1 MVAKKSSKKNDSK
14 KVNLR
19 VALRGVLY
27 ARKIYNKAAGKRRY
41 LAMLERLYGAISPSI
56 LAVLG
61 GTAVNQI
68 IQAAQTGVIYPFLI
82 TIAVISGVNFIGIF
96 LNRIVSLMNME
107 IRRDVF
113 SEVTRQISLK
123 YIEIPLD
130 VRETKEFADRFER
143 VQDFGSDVNGVVNNA
158 FSIMS
163 AIVSLISILITTLA
177 TSPIIT
183 LVIILSSIPYSVL
196 SLRLSRKEQ
205 ENWRK
210 SSSFWRI
217 AYDISEK
224 MTQSN
229 SALEIKMNG
238 LQEYFA
244 DKMIENRQR
253 GSIENIKNYRKTFA
267 VGNWMR
273 FIETVV
279 NFASLAFV
287 AFKIIAGQLEIGQ
300 FATVRSLL
308 QQLSGSIT
316 GLFASISSAN
326 EGLMNAEDYLNFMQ
340 TPIPKN
346 GDIVID
352 DIPTIEFRNVSFTY
366 PHANEPALQDVS
378 FVLKPGDSLAIVGEN
393 GAGKT
398 TLMKL
403 LLGAYTPSS
412 GEILINGSPIKE
424 IDRDSYN
431 RQLGVL
437 LQEYTRF
444 PFANFKDNIWYGDIT
459 TKLDKERLNLA
470 IKDAGLERLVA
481 KLPKGIEQMLSKDYF
496 MDNATDLSGGQWQR
510 VCIAR
515 TFYRDPNVLLL
526 DEPTSAVDAKAEYE
540 IFKNILRRQK
550 DKSTVIISHR
560 FSTVRKANR
569 IIVMDHGKVVEQ
581 GTHEELIAKNGLY
594 KEMFT
599 LQAEGYA

>member
-1 MVAKKSSKKNDSK
+1 MAKKSKEKESK
-14 KVNLR
+14 KVDLR
-19 VALRGVLY
+19 VALRGVMY
-27 ARKIYNKAAGKRRY
+27 ARKIYNKAAGKRRF
-41 LAMLERLYGAISPSI
+41 LSMLERLYGAISPSI

-68 IQAAQTGVIYPFLI
+68 VQAAQTGVIYPFLI
-82 TIAVISGVNFIGIF
+82 TIAVISGVQFVGIF
-96 LNRIVSLMNME
+96 LGRIVSLMDME

-123 YIEIPLD
+123 YIEIPLEI
-130 VRETKEFADRFER
+130 RETKEFADRFER
-143 VQDFGSDVNGVVNNA
+143 VQDFGSDVNQVISNA
-158 FSIMS
+158 FSIAS
-163 AIVSLISILITTLA
+163 ATISLISILITTLA

-183 LVIILSSIPYSVL
+183 LVIIISSIPYSVL
-196 SLRLSRKEQ
+196 SLKLSRKTQ

-217 AYDISEK
+217 AYGIGDK
-224 MTQSN
+224 MTQSS
-229 SALEIKMNG
+229 SALEIKINN
-238 LQEYFA
+238 LQEYLC

-253 GSIENIKNYRKTFA
+253 GSIENIKNFRKTFT

-273 FIETVV
+273 FVETVV

-287 AFKIIAGQLEIGQ
+287 ALKIVAGELAIGQ

-308 QQLSGSIT
+308 QQLSGNITALFSSI
-316 GLFASISSAN
+316 GNAN
-326 EGLMNAEDYLNFMQ
+326 EGLMNAEDYLNYIQ

-346 GDIVID
+346 GDVVVES
-352 DIPTIEFRNVSFTY
+352 IPTIEFKKVCFTY
-366 PHANEPALQDVS
+366 PHATEPALQDVS

-412 GEILINGSPIKE
+412 GEILINGTPIKKIE
-424 IDRDSYN
+424 RGSYD

-444 PFANFKDNIWYGDIT
+444 PFADFKDNIWYGDIS
-459 TKLDKERLNLA
+459 KELDKERLELA
-470 IKDAGLERLVA
+470 IKDAGLEKLV
-481 KLPKGIEQMLSKDYF
+481 KTLSKGLDQVLSKDYF
-496 MDNATDLSGGQWQR
+496 FENATDLSGGQWQR

-515 TFYRDPNVLLL
+515 TFYRNPNVLLL

-550 DKSTVIISHR
+550 GKSTVIISHR

-569 IIVMDHGKVVEQ
+569 IIVMDHGKMVEQ
-581 GTHEELIAKNGLY
+581 GTHEELISKDGLY

>member
-1 MVAKKSSKKNDSK
+1 MAKKSKQDDRK
-14 KVNLR
+14 KVDLR
-19 VALRGVLY
+19 VAFRGVLY

-41 LAMLERLYGAISPSI
+41 LSMLERLYGAISPSI

-68 IQAAQTGVIYPFLI
+68 VQAAQTGIIYPFLI
-82 TIAVISGVNFIGIF
+82 TIAVISGVQFVGIF
-96 LNRIVSLMNME
+96 LGRIVSLMNME

-143 VQDFGSDVNGVVNNA
+143 VQDFGSDVNSVISNIFA
-158 FSIMS
+158 IMS
-163 AIVSLISILITTLA
+163 ACISLVSILITTLA

-183 LVIILSSIPYSVL
+183 LVIIISSIPYSVL
-196 SLRLSRKEQ
+196 SLKLSRKEQ

-217 AYDISEK
+217 AYDIGDK
-224 MTQSN
+224 MTQSS
-229 SALEIKMNG
+229 SALEIKING
-238 LQEYFA
+238 LQEYLA
-244 DKMIENRQR
+244 DKMINNRQR
-253 GSIENIKNYRKTFA
+253 GSIENIKNYRKTFS

-273 FIETVV
+273 FVETVV

-287 AFKIIAGQLEIGQ
+287 ALKIVAGELAIGQ

-316 GLFASISSAN
+316 GLFASIGSAN
-326 EGLMNAEDYLNFMQ
+326 EGLMNAEDYLNYMQ
-340 TPIPKN
+340 TPIPED
-346 GDIVID
+346 GDIVIE
-352 DIPTIEFRNVSFTY
+352 DIPTIEFKNVSFTY
-366 PHANEPALQDVS
+366 PHANEPALKDVS
-378 FVLKPGDSLAIVGEN
+378 FVLRPGDSLAIVGEN

-403 LLGAYTPSS
+403 LLGAYTPTS
-412 GEILINGSPIKE
+412 GEILINGHPLKE
-424 IDRDSYN
+424 INRSSYD

-444 PFANFKDNIWYGDIT
+444 PFADFKDNIWYGDIT
-459 TKLDKERLNLA
+459 TDLDKERLELA
-470 IKDAGLERLVA
+470 IKDAGLERLVK
-481 KLPKGIEQMLSKDYF
+481 KLPKGINQMLSKDYF
-496 MDNATDLSGGQWQR
+496 VENATDLSGGQWQR

-515 TFYRDPNVLLL
+515 TFYRDPNILLL

-550 DKSTVIISHR
+550 NKSTVIISHR

-569 IIVMDHGKVVEQ
+569 IIVMDHGKMIEH

>member
-1 MVAKKSSKKNDSK
+1 MAKKSKDEESK
-14 KVNLR
+14 KVDLR
-19 VALRGVLY
+19 VALRGVMY
-27 ARKIYNKAAGKRRY
+27 ARKIYNKAAGKRRF
-41 LAMLERLYGAISPSI
+41 LSMLERLYGAISPSI

-68 IQAAQTGVIYPFLI
+68 VQAAQTGVIYPFLI
-82 TIAVISGVNFIGIF
+82 TIAVISGVQFVGIF
-96 LNRIVSLMNME
+96 LGRIVSLMDME

-123 YIEIPLD
+123 YIEIPLEI
-130 VRETKEFADRFER
+130 RETKEFADRFER
-143 VQDFGSDVNGVVNNA
+143 VQDFGSDVNQVISNT
-158 FSIMS
+158 FSIAS
-163 AIVSLISILITTLA
+163 ATISLISILITTLA

-183 LVIILSSIPYSVL
+183 LVIIISSIPYSVL
-196 SLRLSRKEQ
+196 SLKLSRKTQ

-217 AYDISEK
+217 AYGIGDK
-224 MTQSN
+224 MTQSS
-229 SALEIKMNG
+229 SALEIKINN
-238 LQEYFA
+238 LQEYLC

-253 GSIENIKNYRKTFA
+253 GSIENIKNFRKTFT

-273 FIETVV
+273 FVETVV

-287 AFKIIAGQLEIGQ
+287 ALKIVAGELAIGQ

-308 QQLSGSIT
+308 QQLSGNITALFSSI
-316 GLFASISSAN
+316 GNAN
-326 EGLMNAEDYLNFMQ
+326 EGLMNAEDYLNYIQ

-346 GDIVID
+346 GDVVVEGT
-352 DIPTIEFRNVSFTY
+352 PTIEFKKVCFTY
-366 PHANEPALQDVS
+366 PHATEPALQDVS

-412 GEILINGSPIKE
+412 GEILINGTPIKNIE
-424 IDRDSYN
+424 RSSYD

-444 PFANFKDNIWYGDIT
+444 PFADFKDNIWYGDIS
-459 TKLDKERLNLA
+459 KELDKERLGLA
-470 IKDAGLERLVA
+470 IKDAGLEKLV
-481 KLPKGIEQMLSKDYF
+481 KTLPKGLDQVLSKDYF
-496 MDNATDLSGGQWQR
+496 FENATDLSGGQWQR

-515 TFYRDPNVLLL
+515 TFYRNPNVLLL

-550 DKSTVIISHR
+550 GKSTVIISHR

-569 IIVMDHGKVVEQ
+569 IIVMDHGKMVEH
-581 GTHEELIAKNGLY
+581 GTHEELIAKDGLY